1 MKIFRRLLLAVAIA
15 VVALAGVVIVRTQL
29 LTSGQERVPPV
40 PPIPIDKNAVAEHLS
55 RAVQFKTVSYDD
67 SSKVDQQTFIGLHD
81 YLKQTFPN
89 LHRALTQESVNGM
102 SLLYTWKG
110 SDPSLK
116 PVLLMAH
123 QDVVPVSPGTE
134 DRWTQPAFSGRIADG
149 FIWGRGSMDDKG
161 NLMSLMEAIEFLVKE
176 GYHPRRTLMLA
187 SGADEEVAG
196 TGARQTAALLAS
208 RGVQLEFVIDE
219 GGSIVEGMV
228 PGVRA
233 PVALVG
239 VAEKGYASVELAV
252 SGEGGHS
259 SMPPRHTAI
268 GVLSRALYHLEQ
280 YPMPARFA
288 GLAEEMLARL
298 APGADMPFRA
308 VYANLWLFAPIVESQ
323 LAGAPT
329 SNASIRTTTA
339 ETIVRGGVKD
349 NVLPTEASAVVNFR
363 ILPGDTVQS
372 VTDHVRDAIDDPGVK
387 ITVEPGA
394 QDPSIISP
402 ADNDDFRT
410 VQRTILEM
418 FPEVA
423 IVSPYLMLGATDS
436 RSYQIVARNIY
447 RFTPAVMEPD
457 DFERIHG
464 TNERMSVDGYARSIA
479 FFVQIIRD
487 STR

>member
-1 MKIFRRLLLAVAIA
+1 MKIFRRLLLAAAIVA
-15 VVALAGVVIVRTQL
+15 VALAAVVIVRTQVV
-29 LTSGQERVPPV
+29 TSVQERVPPV
-40 PPIPIDKNAVAEHLS
+40 QPIPIDKNAVAEHLS
-55 RAVQFKTVSYDD
+55 RAVQFQTVSYGDP
-67 SSKVDQQTFIGLHD
+67 SKVDQQAFIGLHD
-81 YLKQTFPN
+81 YLKETFPN
-89 LHRALTQESVNGM
+89 LHHTLTQESVGGL

-116 PVLLMAH
+116 PVLMMAH
-123 QDVVPVSPGTE
+123 QDVVPVASGTE
-134 DRWTQPAFSGRIADG
+134 DRWTQPPFSGRIADG

-161 NLMSLMEAIEFLVKE
+161 NLMSLVEAIEFLVKE
-176 GYHPRRTLMLA
+176 GFHPRRTLMLA
-187 SGADEEVAG
+187 SGADEEVG
-196 TGARQTAALLAS
+196 GSGARQTAALLAS

-233 PVALVG
+233 PVALIG
-239 VAEKGYASVELAV
+239 VAEKGYASLDLTV
-252 SGEGGHS
+252 SGAGGHS
-259 SMPPRHTAI
+259 SMPPPHTAI

-280 YPMPARFA
+280 HPMPARFA

-298 APGADMPFRA
+298 APAAALPFRA
-308 VYANLWLFAPIVESQ
+308 VYANLWLFAPIVEPQ
-323 LAGAPT
+323 LARVPT

-363 ILPGDTVQS
+363 ILPGDTVQN
-372 VTDHVRDAIDDPGVK
+372 VIDHVRDAIGDPGVK

-394 QDPSIISP
+394 HDPSIISP
-402 ADNDDFRT
+402 ADNDAFRT

-423 IVSPYLMLGATDS
+423 VVSPYLMLGATDS

-447 RFTPAVMEPD
+447 RFTPTVMEPD

-464 TNERMSVDGYARSIA
+464 TNERMSIDAYARSIA
-479 FFVQIIRD
+479 FFVQLIRD